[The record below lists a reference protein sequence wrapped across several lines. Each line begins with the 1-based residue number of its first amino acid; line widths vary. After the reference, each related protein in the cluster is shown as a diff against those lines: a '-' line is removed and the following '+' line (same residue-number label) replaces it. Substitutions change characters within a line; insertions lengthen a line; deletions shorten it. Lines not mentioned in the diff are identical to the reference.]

1 MVKHK
6 VLGAVVVAS
15 VLLTGCASPSL
26 TGTTYSQKDARQVQQ
41 VRYGTVTS
49 VTPVV
54 IEGRQD
60 GIVGGGAGTIVGALA
75 GSSVGGGKGSSIA
88 AVLGAVAGG
97 VLGSKLEESATR
109 KQGQEVTLR
118 MADGQEI
125 SVVQEVE
132 NQQFFRV
139 GDQIRLLQRGGTTR
153 ITY

>member
-1 MVKHK
+1 MIKSG
-6 VLGAVVVAS
+6 VLGVVVITSA
-15 VLLTGCASPSL
+15 LLVGCANPSL

-41 VRYGTVTS
+41 VRYGTVIS

-54 IEGRQD
+54 IEGRQN
-60 GIVGGGAGTIVGALA
+60 GIVGGGAGTVVGALA
-75 GSSVGGGKGSSIA
+75 GSTVGGGKGSSIA

-97 VLGSKLEESATR
+97 VLGSKLEENATR

-118 MADGQEI
+118 MADGEEI

-139 GDQIRLLQRGGTTR
+139 GDQIRMLQRGGTTR